1 MKIRIIQIGK
11 TKDSYLEEGIAE
23 FTKRLSPYVKL
34 EIVTL
39 KEVMASKAFTK
50 EHCKEF
56 EGVEILKV
64 LEGKGGGRD
73 GGDVGAIIALDEHG
87 KEFTSVEF
95 SQFLGKFF
103 DRGERINFIIGGPY
117 GLAENVRKKA
127 GALCSLSKMTFTH
140 QMIRLFLLEQIY
152 RGVSI
157 IKGKEYHNE

>member
-1 MKIRIIQIGK
+1 MKIRIIQVGK
-11 TKDSYLEEGIAE
+11 TKDSYMREGIEE
-23 FTKRLSPYVKL
+23 FIKRLNPYVKL

-39 KEVMASKAFTK
+39 KEEMASKAFTK
-50 EHCKEF
+50 EHCKEM

-64 LEGKGGGRD
+64 LERD
-73 GGDVGAIIALDEHG
+73 DEVGTIVALDEHG

-95 SQFLGKFF
+95 SKFLGKFF
-103 DRGERINFIIGGPY
+103 DQGQRINFIIGGPY

-127 GALCSLSKMTFTH
+127 NLLCAFSKMTFTH
-140 QMIRLFLLEQIY
+140 QMIRLFLFEQIY

>member
-1 MKIRIIQIGK
+1 MKIRIIQVGK
-11 TKDSYLEEGIAE
+11 TKDSYMREGIEE
-23 FTKRLSPYVKL
+23 FIKRLNPYVKL

-39 KEVMASKAFTK
+39 KEEMASKAFTK
-50 EHCKEF
+50 EHCKEM

-64 LEGKGGGRD
+64 LERD
-73 GGDVGAIIALDEHG
+73 DEVGTIVALDEHG
-87 KEFTSVEF
+87 KEFTSMEF
-95 SQFLGKFF
+95 SKFLGKFF
-103 DRGERINFIIGGPY
+103 DQGQRINFIIGGPY

-127 GALCSLSKMTFTH
+127 NLLCAFSKMTFTH

>member
-11 TKDSYLEEGIAE
+11 TKDSYLEEGISE

-50 EHCKEF
+50 EHCKEV
-56 EGVEILKV
+56 EGEEILRV
-64 LEGKGGGRD
+64 LNGKGD
-73 GGDVGAIIALDEHG
+73 NVGAIIALDEHG

-103 DRGERINFIIGGPY
+103 DRGDRINFIIGGPY

-127 GALCSLSKMTFTH
+127 NTLCAFSKMTFTH

>member
-1 MKIRIIQIGK
+1 MKIRIIQVGK
-11 TKDSYLEEGIAE
+11 TKDSYMKEGIDE
-23 FTKRLSPYVKL
+23 FIKRLNPYVKL

-56 EGVEILKV
+56 EGEEILKI
-64 LEGKGGGRD
+64 LEKD
-73 GGDVGAIIALDEHG
+73 AQHESIIALDEHG

-95 SQFLGKFF
+95 SKFLGKFF
-103 DRGERINFIIGGPY
+103 DHGERINFVIGGPY
-117 GLAENVRKKA
+117 GLAENVRRKA
-127 GALCSLSKMTFTH
+127 TTLCAFSRMTFTH
-140 QMIRLFLLEQIY
+140 QMVRLFLLEQIY